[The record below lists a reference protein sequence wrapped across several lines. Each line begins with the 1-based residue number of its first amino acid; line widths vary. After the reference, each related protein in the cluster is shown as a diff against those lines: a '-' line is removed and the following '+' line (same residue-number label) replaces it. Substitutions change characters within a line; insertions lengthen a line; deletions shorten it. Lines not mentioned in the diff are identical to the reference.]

1 MEERLWFSLLS
12 MVQMLR
18 GCKFFDKIVPGL
30 LSILV
35 MDFVGIVAVYI
46 NLKCFFLFCFQA
58 PVTRGKL
65 VNLPPS

>member
-46 NLKCFFLFCFQA
+46 NLKCFFCS
-58 PVTRGKL
+58 VSKL
-65 VNLPPS
+65 QSQGEN